1 MEAKRI
7 KLDPDDENSR
17 DSLSQVSVSS
27 AESVPSSTEVTVD
40 QLRSSDPKIIEK
52 ALLRLKAT
60 LKNKTTIEQFMD
72 PTSLQKFYAVVDI
85 LVKAATDITNKTSP
99 WLSILKESI
108 SLIANC
114 CNYSITACLKITAP
128 RIAFTHI
135 AVRVFESGS
144 LQQDCKTSMA
154 RLVANMCTH
163 KEPAMCIASNPSLV
177 DRLVLLLETDDR
189 SSTQALRAIRGLV
202 ACTYIKV
209 WSSRFASTLYSRF
222 SSIKIFN
229 WPHVQRVMCCRLQ
242 NMMMKPLKGASC

>member
-27 AESVPSSTEVTVD
+27 AESVPSPTETTID
-40 QLRSSDPKIIEK
+40 QLRSTDPETIEK
-52 ALLRLKAT
+52 ALLRLKAS
-60 LKNKTTIEQFMD
+60 LRNKTTIEQFMD
-72 PTSLQKFYAVVDI
+72 AKSLQKFYAVVDI
-85 LVKAATDITNKTSP
+85 LVRAATDITNKTPP

-114 CNYSITACLKITAP
+114 CNYSITACLKMTAP
-128 RIAFTHI
+128 RVAFTHI

-163 KEPAMCIASNPSLV
+163 KESAMCIASNPSLV
-177 DRLVLLLETDDR
+177 DRLVLLLESDDR
-189 SSTQALRAIRGLV
+189 SSTQALRAIRGLI

-209 WSSRFASTLYSRF
+209 WPSSFISIHYGLF
-222 SSIKIFN
+222 SCVKILN
-229 WPHVQRVMCCRLQ
+229 WAHELS
-242 NMMMKPLKGASC
+242 GAAADLS

>member
-85 LVKAATDITNKTSP
+85 LVKAATDITNKTNQP
-99 WLSILKESI
+99 CALPRIHP
-108 SLIANC
+108 SLIAWC
-114 CNYSITACLKITAP
+114 FCWKLMTAVPHKPSEL
-128 RIAFTHI
+128 F
-135 AVRVFESGS
+135 
-144 LQQDCKTSMA
+144 
-154 RLVANMCTH
+154 VA
-163 KEPAMCIASNPSLV
+163 
-177 DRLVLLLETDDR
+177 
-189 SSTQALRAIRGLV
+189 
-202 ACTYIKV
+202 
-209 WSSRFASTLYSRF
+209 
-222 SSIKIFN
+222 
-229 WPHVQRVMCCRLQ
+229 
-242 NMMMKPLKGASC
+242 